1 MFKKVLPKPTDVS
14 CLGRAQICLH
24 VYHHLRLSCCTE
36 LLYTSQC
43 NSSVDPPQ
51 QPVQDDNP
59 AQLIRET
66 NCLVC
71 QGVESGNNQ
80 RMAQCGTGALIRS
93 SGAKNIGSQC
103 MHYLGQL
110 LQLRRWKSG
119 HSVAPALGHV
129 YPGNGGGSR
138 DLKRFLEEVGTNPK
152 EARYWLKQFQL
163 VGGSTPSRPFAV
175 VQVDQEI
182 FQHSQQLKAL
192 SSTLA
197 FLHRNDMKLLVVHG
211 ANLPDDKYLSDQ
223 ELQNSR
229 HQVTTETMVMVN
241 FLEASGAPAH
251 PIFSG
256 SNVLRAENVG
266 RGTKGKV
273 INVNKEAL
281 EWCISSG
288 HIPVLSSIGETSSSQ
303 LVSIDAA
310 HATAEVAKAV
320 QAMKVLFLNTTGGL
334 RDRSG
339 KIIEEVHIPAD
350 LDALMK
356 QSCSSQDHR
365 TKELVS
371 GLVADLPP
379 LSSVVITSAR
389 TILTE
394 LFTHHGSGT
403 MFKKTERIFKY
414 SSLKDVDI
422 DRLKKLLTRSF
433 GRVLKD
439 NYFQEL
445 EGRLHTIYLS
455 EGYSAAAIITQEVG
469 VTIPYLDKFSISLQ
483 RQGEGTSDMLWNCVR
498 RDFPSLFWRSRISN
512 KVNAW
517 YFKRSEGS
525 WSNSK
530 WTVFWYGISNQQLSY
545 TLVEWAVKKPQSFH
559 DTDDEDEWT
568 AITESL

>member
-1 MFKKVLPKPTDVS
+1 MAHYGTSAVRASVASLSHVKDV
-14 CLGRAQICLH
+14 
-24 VYHHLRLSCCTE
+24 
-36 LLYTSQC
+36 
-43 NSSVDPPQ
+43 
-51 QPVQDDNP
+51 
-59 AQLIRET
+59 
-66 NCLVC
+66 
-71 QGVESGNNQ
+71 
-80 RMAQCGTGALIRS
+80 GT
-93 SGAKNIGSQC
+93 QC
-103 MHYLGQL
+103 MQYLGQL
-110 LQLRRWKSG
+110 RQMRQWTNS
-119 HSVAPALGHV
+119 HSVAPAFGNLHSS
-129 YPGNGGGSR
+129 NGGRNR

-163 VGGSTPSRPFAV
+163 VSGSSPSRPFAV

-192 SSTLA
+192 SSNLA

-229 HQVTTETMVMVN
+229 HQVTTETMIMVN

-256 SNVLRAENVG
+256 SNVLRAESIG

-273 INVNKEAL
+273 TCVNKEAL

-303 LVSIDAA
+303 LVSIDAV

-334 RDRSG
+334 RDRG
-339 KIIEEVHIPAD
+339 GRIIEEVHIPAD

-356 QSCSSQDHR
+356 QSCSSQDHK
-365 TKELVS
+365 TKELVC

-379 LSSVVITSAR
+379 LSSVVITSAK

-403 MFKKTERIFKY
+403 MFKKTERILKY

-422 DRLKKLLTRSF
+422 DRLKKLVTRSF
-433 GRVLKD
+433 GRVLKE
-439 NYFQEL
+439 NYFKEL
-445 EGRLHTIYLS
+445 EGRLHTVYLS
-455 EGYSAAAIITQEVG
+455 EGYSAVAVITQEAGLNV
-469 VTIPYLDKFSISLQ
+469 PYLDKFSISLQ

-517 YFKRSEGS
+517 LVPESERAKRVPSLD
-525 WSNSK
+525 
-530 WTVFWYGISNQQLSY
+530 F
-545 TLVEWAVKKPQSFH
+545 
-559 DTDDEDEWT
+559 EDEMMP
-568 AITESL
+568 AERAL

>member
-1 MFKKVLPKPTDVS
+1 MAHYGTSAVRASVASLSHVKDV
-14 CLGRAQICLH
+14 
-24 VYHHLRLSCCTE
+24 
-36 LLYTSQC
+36 
-43 NSSVDPPQ
+43 
-51 QPVQDDNP
+51 
-59 AQLIRET
+59 
-66 NCLVC
+66 
-71 QGVESGNNQ
+71 
-80 RMAQCGTGALIRS
+80 GT
-93 SGAKNIGSQC
+93 QC
-103 MHYLGQL
+103 MQYLGQL
-110 LQLRRWKSG
+110 RQMRQWTNS
-119 HSVAPALGHV
+119 HSVAPAFGNLHSS
-129 YPGNGGGSR
+129 NGGRNR

-163 VGGSTPSRPFAV
+163 VSGSSPSRPFAV

-192 SSTLA
+192 SSNLA

-229 HQVTTETMVMVN
+229 HQVTTETMIMVN

-256 SNVLRAENVG
+256 SNVLRAESIG

-273 INVNKEAL
+273 TCVNKEAL

-303 LVSIDAA
+303 LVSIDAV

-334 RDRSG
+334 RDRG
-339 KIIEEVHIPAD
+339 GRIIEEVHIPAD

-356 QSCSSQDHR
+356 QSCSSQDHK
-365 TKELVS
+365 TKELVC

-379 LSSVVITSAR
+379 LSSVVITSAK

-403 MFKKTERIFKY
+403 MFKKTERILKY

-422 DRLKKLLTRSF
+422 DRLKKLVTRERVQAICCGTVSGGIFQVCFGDPESLTRSMP
-433 GRVLKD
+433 GISSVQRV
-439 NYFQEL
+439 
-445 EGRLHTIYLS
+445 
-455 EGYSAAAIITQEVG
+455 AG
-469 VTIPYLDKFSISLQ
+469 VTANGQFFGMASPTNSCPTLWWNGLSRSPNHSMNQMNMKNGPQSLSHYEVL
-483 RQGEGTSDMLWNCVR
+483 GL
-498 RDFPSLFWRSRISN
+498 LLLI
-512 KVNAW
+512 
-517 YFKRSEGS
+517 YFHIGYR
-525 WSNSK
+525 
-530 WTVFWYGISNQQLSY
+530 YGI
-545 TLVEWAVKKPQSFH
+545 
-559 DTDDEDEWT
+559 
-568 AITESL
+568 